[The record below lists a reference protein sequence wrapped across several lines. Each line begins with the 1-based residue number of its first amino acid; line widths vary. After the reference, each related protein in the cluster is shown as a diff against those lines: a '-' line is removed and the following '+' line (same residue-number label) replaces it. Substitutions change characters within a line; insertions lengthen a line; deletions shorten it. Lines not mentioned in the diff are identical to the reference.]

1 MIARPSQL
9 TGLWALLVLS
19 AVGCPST
26 DREPAPATSPRADAS
41 GSAQADVSSVPTD
54 DAADGSAKSSPAQ
67 PSAQSWAAQP
77 TPAPSEPS
85 APASDPDRA
94 VPGRDGIAPTDS
106 DPGKQRRT
114 DNKPADGNAVGT
126 SPSADQGKTPDFG
139 SAAPPPSAPAPA
151 GAASLKPGASPPS
164 QESSDE
170 KSEKSAQLAA
180 GLDRLAKLQEELR
193 RAMPGTRVA
202 ANGSDTG
209 QGDKAKDI
217 QSGGG
222 GSVTSGAAHP
232 PAAKFPTGPQR
243 PGSGPGR
250 GQSAGKAGP
259 GAAQAETGAVKAE
272 TGALGESRKEGNSGN
287 GRPQPDPNGP
297 VGEHAKQDAR
307 RKTETLQNR
316 ALIERQSGRE
326 RKNHAQDAWK
336 KDVDVRP
343 RVARVLCSDLSR
355 LELVALHVSV
365 IVEGPRARTVVD
377 HVFRNP
383 HDQALEGTFEY
394 PLPTGASP
402 SYYAMFVGRDAGPK
416 APRRLAPK
424 GDQPLPAADVAAL
437 APAALTAAAP
447 REDWGSVREGRIVP
461 RQQALEVYEEIVR
474 SEADPALL
482 EYAFGNTFRGRVFP
496 IPARGYNRV
505 ILAYEETVPATA
517 AGAEYRFPLPA
528 AAIGEC
534 SFTLRA
540 ADADDCRDARLL
552 PAGADPVRVGGGL
565 VYQRLWAGQAPGG
578 DAVFAFRPARAG
590 IQAVSGAEAPGGRP
604 FVFARVRP
612 DLPRV
617 AAAPFS
623 DKAVFLLDTSASENA
638 GRFDLGMKLMR
649 RILESDP
656 AVKQFNVL
664 CFDVSARWVRPGRWL
679 PNTPA
684 GRAEAFGALDGV
696 LLEGATDVSAA
707 LDALAAARFA
717 KPGEPVNAFLLSDG
731 QTTWGETN
739 AAAVSARFEGACR
752 FPARF
757 HCYDLGDGAYNDA
770 LFGMLTRRGG
780 GVFAC
785 RGEADLAAA
794 ASAHRRECLT
804 ITKIGLAGGPAF
816 SDVLVAGRRSAVY
829 PGGELLLAA
838 RASEAG
844 AAEVV
849 LEGTFAGKPFSQ
861 RFPLSVT
868 GDGELAPRAWGEL
881 AVAGLL
887 ASGEP
892 RLEPT
897 AVDLCRRFGIV
908 SRVASFLVLENDAD
922 FAKHGI
928 ADAPPAMPEADIGE
942 LLEMVW
948 TAEAQPVGPREAF
961 ERCLRRADDRLRL
974 LAGPEGPAIRS
985 LLHLLGDVDLTLPPA
1000 PVAGRLM
1007 TAADAGDAYRNART
1021 TDSMLAE
1028 AKRRA
1033 EAGRPGE
1040 AVRAL
1045 SGIVEARPG
1054 RSDVL
1059 RTAGYRLLEFGLPS
1073 SAAALFAAVQ
1083 RDRPFEPHSYRDLAR
1098 SLQDA
1103 GKWGWAAVNY
1113 EIALAGQWH
1122 SRFRDG
1128 LPTVVREEYL
1138 GLMRQA
1144 LRRPDLP
1151 AGLRARFA
1159 ERSAQLSAAASEDDL
1174 RVTITW
1180 NTDSTDVDLH
1190 VIEPDG
1196 TVCKFDRERTPN
1208 GGELSGDMT
1217 KGYGPERYR
1226 IRRAKPG
1233 PYRIVL
1239 HYFRANPA
1247 LVEQETHVDVVVV
1260 RRADS
1265 PAETVERHSVVL
1277 RRADERREVAT
1288 VRF

>member
-1 MIARPSQL
+1 MIARRSQL
-9 TGLWALLVLS
+9 TGLWALLVLF
-19 AVGCPST
+19 AVGCPSG
-26 DREPAPATSPRADAS
+26 DRESATSPRADSPRADQADAS
-41 GSAQADVSSVPTD
+41 GTLAEDPTGASAEPSPPEPSPN
-54 DAADGSAKSSPAQ
+54 KSSPAV
-67 PSAQSWAAQP
+67 PSGKSVPAA
-77 TPAPSEPS
+77 PAPPPEEPVAAAS
-85 APASDPDRA
+85 GPAAPTAPAS
-94 VPGRDGIAPTDS
+94 GGGGSEPTD
-106 DPGKQRRT
+106 PEHEKQRRIDT
-114 DNKPADGNAVGT
+114 APPAVRD
-126 SPSADQGKTPDFG
+126 KTPDFG
-139 SAAPPPSAPAPA
+139 AAPRPGTPPSVPADGAP
-151 GAASLKPGASPPS
+151 SKPGASAPS
-164 QESSDE
+164 QQNRD
-170 KSEKSAQLAA
+170 EKSAQLAA
-180 GLDRLAKLQEELR
+180 GLVRIAKLQEELR
-193 RAMPGTRVA
+193 RAMPGSRVA
-202 ANGSDTG
+202 ANGSEN
-209 QGDKAKDI
+209 GDKLKDI
-217 QSGGG
+217 KTGG
-222 GSVTSGAAHP
+222 GSVTP
-232 PAAKFPTGPQR
+232 PVGPQR
-243 PGSGPGR
+243 PPSEPGR
-250 GQSAGKAGP
+250 GQGG
-259 GAAQAETGAVKAE
+259 GTAETGAAKNEA
-272 TGALGESRKEGNSGN
+272 AAHKEPKGNN
-287 GRPQPDPNGP
+287 GQSKPDAAGPQA
-297 VGEHAKQDAR
+297 EHAERDAGR
-307 RKTETLQNR
+307 SEAGDRKARGLGNQPSRGEGKKHSQN
-316 ALIERQSGRE
+316 
-326 RKNHAQDAWK
+326 AWK
-336 KDVDVRP
+336 EDADVRP
-343 RVARVLCSDLSR
+343 RVARVLCADRSR

-365 IVEGPRARTVVD
+365 TVEGPRARTVVD

-424 GDQPLPAADVAAL
+424 GDAPPAAADVAAL

-447 REDWGSVREGRIVP
+447 REDWGSVREGRIVA

-474 SEADPALL
+474 TEADPALL

-505 ILAYEETVPATA
+505 ILAYEETLPATA
-517 AGAEYRFPLPA
+517 AGSEYRFPLPA

-540 ADADDCRDARLL
+540 ADADDCRDARLM
-552 PAGADPVRVGGGL
+552 PAGADPVRVGRGQ
-565 VYQRLWAGQAPGG
+565 VYQRSWSGQVPGG

-612 DLPRV
+612 DLPEV

-638 GRFDLGMKLMR
+638 GRFDLGMRLMR

-656 AVKQFNVL
+656 AVKHFNVL
-664 CFDVSARWVRPGRWL
+664 CFDVSARWVRPRMWF
-679 PNTPA
+679 PNTAA
-684 GRAEAFGALDGV
+684 GRAEAFRALDGV

-707 LDALAAARFA
+707 LDALAAAPFA
-717 KPGEPVNAFLLSDG
+717 KPGEPVNVFLLSDG

-804 ITKIGLAGGPAF
+804 ITRLGLAGAPAF

-838 RASEAG
+838 RASEVG

-849 LEGTFAGKPFSQ
+849 LEGTFAGRPFAQ
-861 RFPLSVT
+861 RFPVSVT
-868 GDGELAPRAWGEL
+868 AGGELAPRAWGEL

-887 ASGEP
+887 AAGEP
-892 RLEPT
+892 RLEAT

-928 ADAPPAMPEADIGE
+928 ADAPPAIPDADLGE

-961 ERCLRRADDRLRL
+961 ERFLRRADDRLRL
-974 LAGPEGPAIRS
+974 LGGPEGPAVRR
-985 LLHLLGDVDLTLPPA
+985 LLDLLGDADLTLPPA
-1000 PVAGRLM
+1000 PRVKRLM
-1007 TAADAGDAYRNART
+1007 TAADVGAEYRKART

-1033 EAGRPGE
+1033 DAGRPGE

-1059 RTAGYRLLEFGLPS
+1059 RTAGYRLLEFGLPA
-1073 SAAALFAAVQ
+1073 SAAGLFAAVQ

-1122 SRFRDG
+1122 SRFGDG
-1128 LPTVVREEYL
+1128 LATVVREEYL
-1138 GLMRQA
+1138 RLMRQA

-1247 LVEQETHVDVVVV
+1247 LVEQETHVDVVVT

-1265 PAETVERHSVVL
+1265 PAETAERHSVVL